1 MSIQAVAWV
10 LDSSESEASARLV
23 LLSIANHCDKF
34 GADAFPSMRTIAS
47 EARLAL
53 STVQIAIDELERLEE
68 IQVVRGGSKYGTNL
82 YAIPKMPAY
91 RNSVQSDEW
100 RSGKADRIKA
110 DRCTDSQGTVTSES
124 VHNRPLNRPNHPN
137 HPNHPSQT
145 DDMPSQED
153 FDSEPS
159 NSPRALA
166 ETWKVL
172 RIHFKSSIGKSL
184 GAPPRGR
191 FAEQFADLVGKNGP
205 DKVIAGFDEWM
216 ETDKRDFIRESHFA
230 FAIFMKD
237 PQGWIDDAATE
248 PEVGAA
254 KPAIPEVDRAKKVW
268 E

>member
-110 DRCTDSQGTVTSES
+110 DRCTDSQGTITSES

-145 DDMPSQED
+145 EDMPSQED

-172 RIHFKSSIGKSL
+172 RIHFKAAMGKSL
-184 GAPPRGR
+184 GSPPRGR
-191 FAEQFADLVGKNGP
+191 FADDFTELVSKNGS
-205 DKVIAGFDEWM
+205 DKVIAGFDEWLK
-216 ETDKRDFIRESHFA
+216 TDKRDFIRASHFA
-230 FAIFMKD
+230 FALFMKNA
-237 PQGWIDDAATE
+237 QGWIDDAATE
-248 PEVGAA
+248 PDKAA
-254 KPAIPEVDRAKKVW
+254 EPGDYPIVKGPAW
-268 E
+268 ES